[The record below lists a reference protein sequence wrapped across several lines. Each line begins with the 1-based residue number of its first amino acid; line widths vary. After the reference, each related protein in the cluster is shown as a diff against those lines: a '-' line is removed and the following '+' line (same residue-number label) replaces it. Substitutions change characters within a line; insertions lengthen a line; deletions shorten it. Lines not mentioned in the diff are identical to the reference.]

1 MDNVDYDSYLMFTVV
16 EERRFAGQLNQKR
29 LAAHLA
35 SSLAVAVPI
44 QPRAFTENPLVRVLN
59 QVIPDF
65 TASSLAA
72 VSSSVDQEHT
82 QKETNQHQSRQR
94 QFIGDKQL
102 QQIYSLTTF
111 VESDINKLVAV
122 FALGEIVCC
131 TVGSCIGTVIHETP
145 YLEYTSW

>member
-1 MDNVDYDSYLMFTVV
+1 MDSVDYDSYLMFTVV

-35 SSLAVAVPI
+35 SSLAVAVPV
-44 QPRAFTENPLVRVLN
+44 QPRAFSENPLVRVLN

-72 VSSSVDQEHT
+72 VSSSTDQ
-82 QKETNQHQSRQR
+82 ETNQHQSRQR